1 MMLGIS
7 RIRKTS
13 LLNSQEN
20 YWVRGVVPSVA
31 TVNAPNQGWFIYS
44 STS

>member
-7 RIRKTS
+7 KTRKTS

-20 YWVRGVVPSVA
+20 DWVRGVFPSVA
-31 TVNAPNQGWFIYS
+31 TVNAPNQG
-44 STS
+44 